1 MINVSES
8 TKSQYVQAS
17 EKHLIIEFP
26 NLHLVIP
33 SSDISQE
40 SFELT
45 EVLETEKFL
54 TFIGCNSSQMKVS
67 LSNITDNLK
76 GEYVE
81 VSIQS
86 GDTDIIPL
94 FHGYVDTHTIT
105 NYTTST
111 SDIVAYDYL
120 YTLST
125 KDIAQWYIH
134 LWDDIESITLG
145 DFRRSL
151 FTYLDLDAETVVLP
165 NDGIEIV
172 KEYSPQQMNAL
183 ETIKALCQING
194 VYGIIDRYDVF
205 RFRVLPKISGTSYP
219 IMPYYN
225 SLDYQ
230 RWSVVGINKV
240 TVRQN
245 ENVEGGYYG
254 DGSNNYIIQSN
265 IFTLNLE
272 PETLA
277 IIAENV
283 LPNVEGRPYIPYNSE
298 VPGFPWMEVGDIQ
311 TYKVYDYE
319 NNTFIDTPFYLMRRV
334 LSGIVA
340 LNDTQNADGEQYQRV
355 FISSLNTQ
363 IDTIKD
369 QIEEVVGKL
378 NALGLKYVMFY
389 NERAIDIADGHRQ
402 AIASNE
408 FAVAQ
413 ASQIHIEMEYLLE
426 CTTTESEDSTYIT
439 DNDLQVTM
447 LYEFDGVFIDSRQ
460 PKETY
465 QDGKHI
471 LHTYYVINVPDA
483 QPHSWRVFLECSGGS
498 VHIDQ
503 LQAQNTILG
512 LGTLVGDL
520 WDGTIKPEDIF
531 EPIAFNGF
539 IGEFTD
545 SVSVTPQPPTP
556 ATANEVIPALTFGDF
571 IGGFTES
578 IEFDSSYLK
587 FYPYDGVTTS
597 TCTIQ
602 NYKWRGAGDVILP
615 ELTLT
620 SNASIIADAD
630 EGITFLISD
639 DSGTTWYGWN
649 GVSWVENYNMSLTQF
664 NDLTEYKG
672 LSVIVKA
679 TLLANNY
686 LTNIKVYGG
695 TI

>member
-17 EKHLIIEFP
+17 EKHLIVEFP
-26 NLHLVIP
+26 NLNLVIP

-54 TFIGCNSSQMKVS
+54 TFIGCNSSQMKIS

-76 GEYVE
+76 GEYIE

-94 FHGYVDTHTIT
+94 FHGYVDTQTVT

-145 DFRRSL
+145 DFRDSL
-151 FTYLDLDAETVVLP
+151 FTYLDLNAETVVLP

-172 KEYSPQQMNAL
+172 KEYSPRQMNAL

-194 VYGIIDRYDVF
+194 VYGIIDRYNVF
-205 RFRVLPKISGTSYP
+205 RFRVLPKISGANYP

-254 DGSNNYIIQSN
+254 DGSNNYIIQGN

-277 IIAENV
+277 VIAENV
-283 LPNVEGRPYIPYNSE
+283 FTNVEGRPYIPYNSE

-311 TYKVYDYE
+311 TYKVYDYD
-319 NNTFIDTPFYLMRRV
+319 NNDFIDTPLYLMRRV
-334 LSGIVA
+334 ISGIVA
-340 LNDTQNADGEQYQRV
+340 LNDIQSADGEQYQRI
-355 FISSLNTQ
+355 FISNLNTQ

-369 QIEEVVGKL
+369 QIEQVQGTL
-378 NALGLKYVMFY
+378 NTMGLKYTMFY
-389 NERAIDIADGHRQ
+389 NTKPIDIADGERTP
-402 AIASNE
+402 IASTE
-408 FAVAQ
+408 FAVSR
-413 ASQIHIEMEYLLE
+413 ASQVYMEIEYLIKCE
-426 CTTTESEDSTYIT
+426 TTQEEDSNTISL
-439 DNDLQVTM
+439 DDLVVTVN
-447 LYEFDGVFIDSRQ
+447 YEYDGTFLDSRQ
-460 PKETY
+460 PIETFT
-465 QDGKHI
+465 DGKHI
-471 LHTYYVINVPDA
+471 LHTWYVINVPDA
-483 QPHSWRVFLECSGGS
+483 QPHTWRIFLECAGGS
-498 VHIDQ
+498 IHINA
-503 LQAQNTILG
+503 LEAQSMILG
-512 LGTLVGDL
+512 FDTFVEAM
-520 WDGTIKPEDIF
+520 WDGVIRAEDIF
-531 EPIAFNGF
+531 EPLTFGGF
-539 IGEFTD
+539 IGRFTD
-545 SVSVTPQPPTP
+545 SVSVNTQNPTP
-556 ATANEVIPALTFGDF
+556 ATASDIIPAITFGGF
-571 IGGFTES
+571 ISGFT
-578 IEFDSSYLK
+578 DSVDFSFVIDNYTL
-587 FYPYDGVTTS
+587 DTTMP
-597 TCTIQ
+597 TTH
-602 NYKWRGAGDVILP
+602 
-615 ELTLT
+615 
-620 SNASIIADAD
+620 DAD
-630 EGITFLISD
+630 YVKTSANVFELQTE
-639 DSGTTWYGWN
+639 
-649 GVSWVENYNMSLTQF
+649 WVEESEIITIDDGYCTKVTPF
-664 NDLTEYKG
+664 ITDVDVT
-672 LSVIVKA
+672 SVEIDE
-679 TLLANNY
+679 
-686 LTNIKVYGG
+686 
-695 TI
+695 